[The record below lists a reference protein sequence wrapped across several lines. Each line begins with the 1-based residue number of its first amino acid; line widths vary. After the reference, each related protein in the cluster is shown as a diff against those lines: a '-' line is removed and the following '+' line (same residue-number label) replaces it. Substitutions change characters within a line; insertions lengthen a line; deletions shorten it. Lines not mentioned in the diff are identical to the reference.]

1 MKWFI
6 SIVAEAPAEALEI
19 SPEERVLTPH
29 QIRAR
34 SSAVERLSDKKEVD
48 GSTPSVPTMDLILL
62 RRISPT
68 EFLNGLDGARP
79 KIRD

>member
-1 MKWFI
+1 
-6 SIVAEAPAEALEI
+6 
-19 SPEERVLTPH
+19 
-29 QIRAR
+29 
-34 SSAVERLSDKKEVD
+34 
-48 GSTPSVPTMDLILL
+48 VPTMDLILL